1 VAVDLD
7 GGDVVVPGN
16 ADDLA
21 RAVGNVVDNAARY
34 ARAAVSIEVALR
46 DGHGVVAVADDGPG
60 IPDADRERVFERF
73 TRLDAAR
80 GAGTGGN
87 GLGLAIA
94 REIVERH
101 GGTIRVDSEHDG
113 GARLVIELPVA
124 AP

>member
-1 VAVDLD
+1 M
-7 GGDVVVPGN
+7 VPGD

-34 ARAAVSIEVALR
+34 ARAGIWIEVALR
-46 DGHGVVAVADDGPG
+46 DGHGVLAVADDGPG
-60 IPDADRERVFERF
+60 IPEADRERVFERF

-80 GAGTGGN
+80 GAGTGGT

-101 GGTIRVDSEHDG
+101 GGTIRVDPDRDD
-113 GARLVIELPVA
+113 GARLVIELPA
-124 AP
+124 TRS